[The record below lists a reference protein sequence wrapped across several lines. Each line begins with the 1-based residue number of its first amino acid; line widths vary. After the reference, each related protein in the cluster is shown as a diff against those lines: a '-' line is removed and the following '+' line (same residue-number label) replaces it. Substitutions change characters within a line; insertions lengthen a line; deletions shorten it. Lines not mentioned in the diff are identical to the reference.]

1 MIFGTPDL
9 SRTNKGY
16 GDLGW
21 RAVSLPVKNMMSEER
36 HVVLFGT
43 FDGVHDGHRDLFR
56 QARGFGGRLTV
67 IIARDLMV
75 LRLKHQVPSLAE
87 RIRHDIVM
95 GEELVDAAAL
105 GDSELSVYHELRKLN
120 PDVICLGYD
129 QQELGADL
137 QIWMDQSGE
146 SFPIYYL
153 QPYKPNT
160 LHNSIMRPNRR

>member
-1 MIFGTPDL
+1 M
-9 SRTNKGY
+9 
-16 GDLGW
+16 
-21 RAVSLPVKNMMSEER
+21 
-36 HVVLFGT
+36 
-43 FDGVHDGHRDLFR
+43 
-56 QARGFGGRLTV
+56 

-105 GDSELSVYHELRKLN
+105 GDSELSVSHELRKLN
-120 PDVICLGYD
+120 PDAICLGYD

-160 LHNSIMRPNRR
+160 LHNSIMRPNQRE